1 MSSGSSGS
9 RKIIAGLLSFLLT
22 FTLLLPAAGASDLA
36 AQGSSG
42 SKSIVSRLDPQVLS
56 ARTLE
61 TAGEIDVQSKQHAA
75 GSNSSKSPLT
85 SEKPFTMEPQESSL
99 SSESTP
105 QSYVPLSDSTES
117 ISVIVELEKEP
128 VKVFEANASK
138 KRSIHSVT
146 SHKQSLKLEQQS
158 FKQQATSKLGVK
170 IGRQYSEIFNGYSLI
185 IPANRVNDLLQLP
198 GVKAVYPNSTVYT
211 TADSQASDT
220 PEDSVPFIG
229 SRDLWNKGI
238 KGQGIKVGVIDTGVA
253 KDHPDL
259 AGAIPSGDWGY
270 DFVNNDSE
278 PYETTKE
285 DYYKA
290 KEKDPTLPE
299 VNDKGKP
306 YWTSHGSHVSGIV
319 GGRSVGV
326 AGQPGVGG
334 VAPEAEIHAY
344 KVLGPYGSGSTE
356 DVIAGIEKAVTD
368 GMDVINLSLGSE
380 GNNQQSADSV
390 AVNNAVKAGVIAAVS
405 SGNSGPKE
413 ATVGD
418 PGTSELAIT
427 IGASKSPLVTPI
439 MKVAEMEGQQ
449 FYMESFDKSSGIE
462 TLTDSYPLVD
472 VGLGKPSDYEGKDL
486 TGKIAFIKRGEL
498 SFSDKAKNAM
508 ASGATAAIVYNNAP
522 EALESGTLGDTVVTI
537 PIYALSGAY
546 GEKIKAELSQ
556 KALSV
561 TFSKTI
567 EQDIM
572 GAFSSRGPAK
582 HGYDIKPDISA
593 PGISIRSSV
602 PEYVG
607 WYEAQNGTSM
617 AAPHVAGAVA
627 LLKQYYPD
635 LEPYEIKAL
644 IMNNGKKLTDRNGNR
659 YSHMDQGAGRIALD
673 QVIKAKA
680 ILMTEDT
687 TSAVNGHM
695 PTSYFTG
702 SLSFGYVGL
711 GSSAQRQVVVKG
723 IGGQDSQYNV
733 ATKWY
738 GESPLELSVSKN
750 KVLIGAKGQDSF
762 TVTLN
767 VPAQAAGQRYEGEL
781 TLTETGT
788 GHVLSMPISVFVGE
802 APHVDIVSDLQVKP
816 NAFSPNGDGSS
827 DASDVT
833 FKINEYT
840 NYFSLDVYNLNS
852 KWLGTVNEDIDGVS
866 PENYIIE
873 GWNGTTDKMK
883 LPDGGYL
890 LVPFAGNS
898 SNDSVEV
905 ENQRTPFI
913 IDSEAPVS
921 QLSDPAVFVA
931 YGQGT
936 ITGQVTKDTLID
948 LLVSENGLKISDVI
962 GVAALVDANGDGKQ
976 EQVDGTIDDT
986 GHFTINVPVAPGDNT
1001 YEVYIYDLAGNGMLA
1016 PAHTVNYNYT
1026 ITSYVAPSVKP
1037 DQVRANQPFTVDAAF
1052 SVTEEVYSAKFDLL
1066 YSKKLGNASVTP
1078 SPELS
1083 KHQAEGAPGKQLT
1096 VTETV
1101 YEDTADVTRHSYFI
1115 SLNDTAGYKGGGSL
1129 ATFSFAGAPVGKY
1142 SFEIANL
1149 VLLGRDGHEVPVD
1162 LKSIVQVDVSE
1173 QPVLRAEPKALSL
1186 LEGATGKLAV
1196 SYTAEDGSKSD
1207 VTDAVYYTVK
1217 NPQIATVLKGIVTG
1231 KGAGR
1236 TTVEI
1241 AYKNLTETVDVT
1253 VTKATTPPGGGSSG
1267 GGYSGGGSS
1276 STPAPKVT
1284 PPASSGAVK
1293 TEIKKNEPTVVT
1305 LPNGFTLTIPAGAIS
1320 PAEAVY
1326 VQVTPANEAEAK
1338 ALVSGLKLGMSV
1350 KAFGTYYDIAVLD
1363 KAGKVIENASL
1374 SQPGTAS
1381 IPLEALAAGQTNGE
1395 KISLFKVGTGEKLT
1409 QHIGRFATGKV
1420 IAQVNGFSR
1429 YMYMANDISFSDVTK
1444 ANFPWAVNEIEVLAS
1459 KDIITGTGAANLFAP
1474 NVQVT
1479 RAEFISLLVRTL
1491 ELKADK
1497 SDMAKVKFSDV
1508 PAGSWY
1514 EEAVQTA
1521 AAKGLI
1527 GGYEDGKFAPNK
1539 PITRA
1544 EMAVVL
1550 SKALSASGS
1559 GSQAATAATADSGFA
1574 DQSQIPGW
1582 AKEAVAKVT
1591 GLGTMQGRADHRFAP
1606 HEVTTRAEA
1615 AVVMYRIFKGT
1626 QK

>member
-1 MSSGSSGS
+1 MSNGS
-9 RKIIAGLLSFLLT
+9 RKIIAGLLSFMLA
-22 FTLLLPAAGASDLA
+22 FTLLLPAAGANDA
-36 AQGSSG
+36 TQESG
-42 SKSIVSRLDPQVLS
+42 GAKSIVSRLDQQVLS
-56 ARTLE
+56 AKVLE
-61 TAGEIDVQSKQHAA
+61 AAGKIDVQSKRNGA
-75 GSNSSKSPLT
+75 GLNSSNSPLT
-85 SEKPFTMEPQESSL
+85 SKKQLTMEAQQSSQ
-99 SSESTP
+99 SSEILP

-128 VKVFEANASK
+128 VKVFEANESK
-138 KRSIHSVT
+138 KRSIHSIT

-170 IGRQYSEIFNGYSLI
+170 IGRQYSEIFNGYSLTI
-185 IPANRVNDLLQLP
+185 AANRVNELLQLP
-198 GVKAVYPNSTVYT
+198 GVKAVYPNSTVYA

-220 PEDSVPFIG
+220 PEEGVPFIG
-229 SRDLWNKGI
+229 SRELWNKGI

-253 KDHPDL
+253 NDHPDL
-259 AGAIPSGDWGY
+259 AGAIPAADWGY
-270 DFVNNDSE
+270 DFVNDDPE

-299 VNDKGKP
+299 YNDKGKP

-319 GGRSVGV
+319 GGRSVGT
-326 AGQPGVGG
+326 AGQHGVGG

-356 DVIAGIEKAVTD
+356 DVIAGIERAVSD

-380 GNNQQSADSV
+380 SNNQQSADSV

-405 SGNSGPKE
+405 SGNSGPAE

-427 IGASKSPLVTPI
+427 VGASKPPLVTPI
-439 MKVAEMEGQQ
+439 MKVTEMDGEQ
-449 FYMESFDKSSGIE
+449 FYTDSFDKSAGIE

-472 VGLGKPSDYEGKDL
+472 VGLGKPDDYTGKDL

-498 SFSDKAKNAM
+498 SFADKAKNAM

-522 EALESGTLGDTVVTI
+522 EALESGTLGDAVVTI
-537 PIYALSGAY
+537 PIYALSGVY
-546 GEKIKAELSQ
+546 GEKIKAAMNQ
-556 KALSV
+556 KARSV
-561 TFSKTI
+561 TFSQTI

-593 PGISIRSSV
+593 PGIGIRSSV
-602 PEYVG
+602 PEYEG
-607 WYEAQNGTSM
+607 WYKAQNGTSM

-644 IMNNGKKLTDRNGNR
+644 IMNNAKKLTDRNGNR
-659 YSHMDQGAGRIALD
+659 YSHMDQGSGRIALD

-680 ILMTEDT
+680 IAMAEDT
-687 TSAVNGHM
+687 TSAVNGNM
-695 PTSYFTG
+695 PTPYFTG
-702 SLSFGYVGL
+702 SLSYGYVGF

-723 IGGQDSQYNV
+723 IDGQASKYSV

-738 GESPLELSVSKN
+738 GEAPLELSVSKN
-750 KVLIGAKGQDSF
+750 EVLVGARGQDSF
-762 TVTLN
+762 TVSVN

-788 GHVLSMPISVFVGE
+788 GHVLSMPISVYAGE
-802 APHVDIVSDLQVKP
+802 TPHVDIVTNLQVKP
-816 NAFSPNGDGSS
+816 NAFSPNEDGFL
-827 DASDVT
+827 DTSDVS

-840 NYFSLDVYNLNS
+840 EYFSLDVYSLNS
-852 KWLGTVNEDIDGVS
+852 AWIGTLYEDI
-866 PENYIIE
+866 
-873 GWNGTTDKMK
+873 NGTNSGSFTLRGWDGSG

-890 LVPFAGNS
+890 LVPWAGNS
-898 SNDSVEV
+898 PIDSVPI
-905 ENQRTPFI
+905 ENQLTTFI
-913 IDSEAPVS
+913 IDTEVPVS
-921 QLSDPAVFVA
+921 QLSDPAISVA

-936 ITGQVTKDTLID
+936 ISGQVTKDTLID

-962 GVAALVDANGDGKQ
+962 GVSAMADTNDDGKQ

-986 GHFTINVPVAPGDNT
+986 GHFTINVPVASGDNN
-1001 YEVYIYDLAGNGMLA
+1001 YEVYVYDLAGNGLLT

-1162 LKSIVQVDVSE
+1162 LKPSVQVDVRE

-1217 NPQIATVLKGIVTG
+1217 NPQIASVLKGIVTG

-1574 DQSQIPGW
+1574 DQSQIPVW

-1591 GLGTMQGRADHRFAP
+1591 RLGTMQGRADNRFDP

>member
-1 MSSGSSGS
+1 MSSGS
-9 RKIIAGLLSFLLT
+9 RKIIAGLLSFLLA
-22 FTLLLPAAGASDLA
+22 FTLLLPAAGANDNA
-36 AQGSSG
+36 TQESG
-42 SKSIVSRLDPQVLS
+42 GAKSIVSRLDQQVLS
-56 ARTLE
+56 AKTLE
-61 TAGEIDVQSKQHAA
+61 TAGEIDVQSKHHAA

-128 VKVFEANASK
+128 VKVFEANESK
-138 KRSIHSVT
+138 KRSINSIT

-170 IGRQYSEIFNGYSLI
+170 ISREYSEIFNGYSLTI
-185 IPANRVNDLLQLP
+185 AADRVNDLLQLP
-198 GVKAVYPNSTVYT
+198 GVKAVYPNSTVYA

-270 DFVNNDSE
+270 DFVNDDSE

-319 GGRSVGV
+319 GGRSVGA
-326 AGQPGVGG
+326 AGQPGVVG
-334 VAPEAEIHAY
+334 VAPETEIHAY

-390 AVNNAVKAGVIAAVS
+390 AVNNAVKAGVIASVS
-405 SGNSGPKE
+405 SGNSGPAE

-427 IGASKSPLVTPI
+427 VGASKPPLVTPI
-439 MKVAEMEGQQ
+439 MKVTEMDGEQ
-449 FYMESFDKSSGIE
+449 FYTDSFDKSTGIE

-472 VGLGKPSDYEGKDL
+472 VGLGKPADYAGKDL
-486 TGKIAFIKRGEL
+486 TGKIAFIKRGEI
-498 SFSDKAKNAM
+498 SFADKAKNVM
-508 ASGATAAIVYNNAP
+508 ASGAAGAIVYNNAP
-522 EALESGTLGDTVVTI
+522 EALESGTLGDAVVTI
-537 PIYALSGAY
+537 PIYALSGVY
-546 GEKIKAELSQ
+546 GEKIKAALSQ
-556 KALSV
+556 KPLSV

-582 HGYDIKPDISA
+582 PAYDIKPDISA

-602 PEYVG
+602 PEYEG
-607 WYEAQNGTSM
+607 WYKAQNGTSM

-627 LLKQYYPD
+627 LLKQYYPE

-644 IMNNGKKLTDRNGNR
+644 LMNNAKKLVDRNGNR
-659 YSHMDQGAGRIALD
+659 YTHMDQGAGRIALD
-673 QVIKAKA
+673 QVIQAKA
-680 ILMTEDT
+680 IAMTEDT
-687 TSAVNGHM
+687 TSAVNGNM
-695 PTSYFTG
+695 PTPYFTG
-702 SLSFGYVGL
+702 SLSFGYVSI

-723 IGGQDSQYNV
+723 IDGQASKYSV
-733 ATKWY
+733 TTKWF
-738 GESPLELSVSKN
+738 GETPLELSVSKN
-750 KVLIGAKGQDSF
+750 EVLVGAKGQDSF
-762 TVTLN
+762 TVTVN

-781 TLTETGT
+781 ILTETGS
-788 GHVLSMPISVFVGE
+788 GHVLSMPISVYAGE
-802 APHVDIVSDLQVKP
+802 APHVDIVTDLQVKP

-827 DASDVT
+827 DTSDIT

-840 NYFSLDVYNLNS
+840 NYFSLDVYSLGG
-852 KWLGTVNEDIDGVS
+852 KWLGSIMEEIDGVKAGS
-866 PENYIIE
+866 YIIR
-873 GWNGTTDKMK
+873 GWKVSG

-890 LVPFAGNS
+890 LVPWVGNS
-898 SNDSVEV
+898 PVDSVPI
-905 ENQRTPFI
+905 ENQLTKFI
-913 IDSEAPVS
+913 IDTEAPVS
-921 QLSDPAVFVA
+921 QLSNPAVSVA

-936 ITGQVTKDTLID
+936 ISGQVTKDTLID
-948 LLVSENGLKISDVI
+948 LLVSEKGLRISDVI
-962 GVAALVDANGDGKQ
+962 GVAALVDANGDGNQ

-1001 YEVYIYDLAGNGMLA
+1001 YEVYVYDLAGNGLLT
-1016 PAHTVNYNYT
+1016 PAHTVNYKYT
-1026 ITSYVAPSVKP
+1026 ISSYVAPSVKP
-1037 DQVRANQPFTVDAAF
+1037 DKVRPNQPFTVDAAF
-1052 SVTEEVYSAKFDLL
+1052 SVTDEVYSAKFDLL

-1083 KHQAEGAPGKQLT
+1083 KHQAEGAPGKPLT

-1101 YEDTADVTRHSYFI
+1101 YEQTADMTRHSYFI
-1115 SLNDTAGYKGGGSL
+1115 SLNDTAGYKGSGSL
-1129 ATFSFAGAPVGKY
+1129 ATFSFAGAPMGQY

-1162 LKSIVQVDVSE
+1162 LKPSVQVDVRE

-1186 LEGATGKLAV
+1186 LEGASGKLTV
-1196 SYTAEDGSKSD
+1196 SYTGEDGSKSD

-1217 NPQIATVLKGIVTG
+1217 NPQIATVLKGVVTG
-1231 KGAGR
+1231 KGAGS
-1236 TTVEI
+1236 TSVEI
-1241 AYKNLTETVDVT
+1241 TYKNLTETVNVT
-1253 VTKATTPPGGGSSG
+1253 VTKAVTPPGGGG
-1267 GGYSGGGSS
+1267 GGSSSGGSS
-1276 STPAPKVT
+1276 STPTPKVT
-1284 PPASSGAVK
+1284 TPLSSGAVK

-1326 VQVTPANEAEAK
+1326 VQVTPASEAEAK
-1338 ALVSGLKLGMSV
+1338 MLVSSLKLGLPN
-1350 KAFGTYYDIAVLD
+1350 KTFGTYYDIAVLD

-1409 QHIGRFATGKV
+1409 QHIGRLVANKV
-1420 IAQVNGFSR
+1420 IAQVNSFSR
-1429 YMYMANDISFSDVTK
+1429 YMYMAKDISFSDVTK
-1444 ANFPWAVNEIEVLAS
+1444 ANFPWAVNQIEVLAS
-1459 KDIITGTGAANLFAP
+1459 KDIITGTDANLFAP
-1474 NVQVT
+1474 NTQVT
-1479 RAEFISLLVRTL
+1479 RAEFISLLVWTL

-1497 SDMAKVKFSDV
+1497 SETAKVKFSDV

-1514 EEAVQTA
+1514 EEAVQIA

-1527 GGYEDGKFAPNK
+1527 GGYEGGKFAPNK

-1550 SKALSASGS
+1550 SKALSASG
-1559 GSQAATAATADSGFA
+1559 GSQAATTTAASFA
-1574 DQSQIPGW
+1574 DQSQIPAW
-1582 AKEAVAKVT
+1582 AKEAIAKVT
-1591 GLGTMQGRADHRFAP
+1591 GLGTMQGRADNRFDP